1 MLEQRPLNTP
11 LRKLA
16 SRTLNLLKADP
27 YGNLFEDRTGERLKK
42 FFSPRWVAARVS
54 LVIYEHRFPDV
65 PWIARD
71 AVQILERFL
80 DKNQVGFEWGSG
92 KGALWLLNRS
102 KMLTSVEHHRAWS
115 ESVRKK
121 LERAGVHNADYR
133 HVEEESYCDV
143 IDEFPDGHFD
153 YVVVDGLFRDLATSK
168 SLPKLRSGGLLVI
181 DNVNWY
187 LPSESTTPQSRAMK
201 EGPATALWATVG
213 RELARWKTTWTTNGV
228 NDTAIFVKP

>member
-1 MLEQRPLNTP
+1 MPEELQVNTP

-27 YGNLFEDRTGERLKK
+27 YGNLFEDRTGERLRK
-42 FFSPRWVAARVS
+42 FLSPRWVTARVS
-54 LVIYEHRFPDV
+54 LLVYEHRFPDV

-71 AVQILERFL
+71 AVVVLEHFL
-80 DKNQVGFEWGSG
+80 DKTQIGFEWGSG
-92 KGALWLLNRS
+92 NGTLWLLKRS
-102 KMLTSVEHHRAWS
+102 KMLTSVEHHRAWADT
-115 ESVRKK
+115 VRKK

-133 HVEEESYCDV
+133 YVEESNYVEV

-153 YVVVDGLFRDLATSK
+153 YVIVDGLYRDTAAAK
-168 SLPKLRSGGLLVI
+168 SIPKIRSGGLLVV

-187 LPSESTTPQSRAMK
+187 LPSLSTTPQSRSIK
-201 EGPATALWATVG
+201 EGPVNELWGKNA
-213 RELARWKTTWTTNGV
+213 RILANWKTTWASNGV